1 MVGAQISGIVT
12 STIKGL
18 SPSGKARD
26 FDSLIRRFE
35 SDPLWC
41 KKEVSDSIRDFFFLE
56 EK

>member
-35 SDPLWC
+35 SDPPWC